1 MALGIYIMFIAVFWQ
16 ADKTK
21 LCLMVHQ
28 VDFFIR
34 FAADY
39 DLYISENKY
48 MFPWG
53 VVEGS
58 WLEIWEMF
66 WFYFYH
72 P

>member
-48 MFPWG
+48 MFP
-53 VVEGS
+53 
-58 WLEIWEMF
+58 
-66 WFYFYH
+66 
-72 P
+72 